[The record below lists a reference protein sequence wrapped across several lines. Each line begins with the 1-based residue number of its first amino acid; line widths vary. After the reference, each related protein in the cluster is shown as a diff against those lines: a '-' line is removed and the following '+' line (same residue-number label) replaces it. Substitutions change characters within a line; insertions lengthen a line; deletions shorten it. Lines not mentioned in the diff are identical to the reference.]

1 MWFEK
6 VDEEEDEKKIKRKG
20 EGKRILMRE
29 IGVKIGNKKIMVLYI
44 EIMKK
49 VVDIKNVQIKGWVEM
64 IMVMLMVMDDVDK
77 EWVVM
82 DEKERKFLRRKR
94 MMRIEKRKS
103 EGMMEGDEVEIE
115 ER

>member
-49 VVDIKNVQIKGWVEM
+49 VVDIKNV
-64 IMVMLMVMDDVDK
+64 
-77 EWVVM
+77 
-82 DEKERKFLRRKR
+82 
-94 MMRIEKRKS
+94 
-103 EGMMEGDEVEIE
+103 
-115 ER
+115 